1 MSRIASFVAAL
12 MLAAAAP
19 HTVLAATADGFA
31 TATFAGGCFWCVES
45 DFDAVPGVVETIS
58 GYTGGTVDNPTY
70 KQVTAG
76 GTGHREAV
84 QIRYDP
90 KQVSYERLL
99 HVFWRSV
106 DPTDD
111 GGQFCDRGESYQTAI
126 FVGNEEERRLAEAS
140 REALEQSAV
149 LDAPLVTPDRGGR
162 RVLSGR
168 ELPPGLLHEESGPLP
183 VLSVLVR
190 ARLAGAA
197 GLGQRGPRR
206 NRTPLSETPC
216 RGEPCRCT
224 AGGQVRGKGVDS
236 ARVTIPA
243 AWPGRREAPRRHERR
258 WQAAA
263 LARSHIRRQSLLTIV

>member
-126 FVGNEEERRLAEAS
+126 FVGSEEQRLLAEAS
-140 REALEQSAV
+140 REALEQSEV
-149 LDAPLVTPDRGGR
+149 LDAPVVTPI
-162 RVLSGR
+162 
-168 ELPPGLLHEESGPLP
+168 EM
-183 VLSVLVR
+183 
-190 ARLAGAA
+190 AGAFYPA
-197 GLGQRGPRR
+197 ENYHQDYYTKNSVRYRFYRFSCGRDSRVQ
-206 NRTPLSETPC
+206 
-216 RGEPCRCT
+216 
-224 AGGQVRGKGVDS
+224 QVWGN
-236 ARVTIPA
+236 
-243 AWPGRREAPRRHERR
+243 EAHDGIERH
-258 WQAAA
+258 
-263 LARSHIRRQSLLTIV
+263 